1 MQRSHAESELAE
13 DYLRFVERRVELARL
28 ETQGRQRKSILVHGP
43 EGVGK
48 TRLLQEFIR
57 TQPLALYVSDT
68 RSPHD
73 LLLSLVNCLRQI
85 PGVRSLPSNTSAMT
99 TLSLKGVVNRA
110 LDGGPFLMV
119 LDHVEGPSRVVTKI
133 VKELNYYGRTPIF
146 LGARSPHME
155 DIGALQ
161 PLCADRSE
169 RLEVMN
175 WPPPIALEF
184 AHREAERTGLTT
196 SNLDAGLESIV
207 QSSGCNPGSIVEMV
221 KMAHQSQYR
230 MDDQI
235 KFHVLYL
242 DYRMGRR

>member
-1 MQRSHAESELAE
+1 MHQSHAESGLAE
-13 DYLRFVERRVELARL
+13 DYLRFVERRVELTRL
-28 ETQGRQRKSILVHGP
+28 KNQALQRKSILVHGP

-48 TRLLQEFIR
+48 TRLLQEFVR
-57 TQPLALYVSDT
+57 TQPLALYVPNA

-73 LLLSLVNCLRQI
+73 LLLSLVSSLRQI
-85 PGVRSLPSNTSAMT
+85 PGIRSFPSNTSAMT
-99 TLSLKGVVNRA
+99 TSSLKGLVNRA
-110 LDGGPFLMV
+110 LDAQPFLIV
-119 LDHVEGPSRVVTKI
+119 LDHVEGPSRVITKI

-175 WPPPIALEF
+175 WPPPVALEF
-184 AHREAERTGLTT
+184 AHREAERTGLTA

-207 QSSGCNPGSIVEMV
+207 QSGGCNPGSIVEMV
-221 KMAHQSQYR
+221 KMAHQSQYK
-230 MDDQI
+230 MDDQL

>member
-1 MQRSHAESELAE
+1 MQRSHAESELVE
-13 DYLRFVERRVELARL
+13 DYLRVVERRVELARL
-28 ETQGRQRKSILVHGP
+28 EAQARQRKSILVHGP

-57 TQPLALYVSDT
+57 TQPLALYVSNA

-73 LLLSLVNCLRQI
+73 LLLSLVNSIREKL
-85 PGVRSLPSNTSAMT
+85 GARSLPSNTSTMST
-99 TLSLKGVVNRA
+99 PSLKGVANRV
-110 LDGGPFLMV
+110 LGIEPLLIV
-119 LDHVEGPSRVVTKI
+119 LDHLEGPSRVVTKL

-146 LGARSPHME
+146 MAARSPHME

-175 WPPPIALEF
+175 WPLPIALEF
-184 AHREAERTGLTT
+184 AHHEAERTGLRAF
-196 SNLDAGLESIV
+196 NLDAALESIV
-207 QSSGCNPGSIVEMV
+207 QSSTGNPGSVLHMV
-221 KMAHQSQYR
+221 KMAHKSQYWR
-230 MDDQI
+230 DDQL

>member
-1 MQRSHAESELAE
+1 MQASHAEPELTE
-13 DYLRFVERRVELARL
+13 DYLRFVERKVEIARL
-28 ETQGRQRKSILVHGP
+28 EVQARQRKSLLVHGP

-48 TRLLQEFIR
+48 TRLLQQFIQ
-57 TQPLALYVSDT
+57 TQPLALYVSHA

-99 TLSLKGVVNRA
+99 TSSLKGVVNRA
-110 LDGGPFLMV
+110 LDIQPFLMV

-133 VKELNYYGRTPIF
+133 VKELGYYGRTPIF

-161 PLCADRSE
+161 PICADRSE

-175 WPPPIALEF
+175 WPPPVALEF
-184 AHREAERTGLTT
+184 AHREAERAGLTA

-207 QSSGCNPGSIVEMV
+207 QSSGCNPGSIVHMV
-221 KMAHQSQYR
+221 KMAQQPQYQ
-230 MDDQI
+230 MGDQI